1 MKYQN
6 IKTQV
11 IIDVDSKIGGS
22 NWVEVGK
29 PTKIPPKIKS
39 KKPENTPV
47 NDTEADNVPNNIT
60 KDQIM
65 KELDAFGIKYNVN
78 DKKQVLYDLM
88 MKGKQ

>member
-11 IIDVDSKIGGS
+11 IIDVDSKISGS

-29 PTKIPPKIKS
+29 PTKKMPKIKS

-78 DKKQVLYDLM
+78 DKKQALYDLM
-88 MKGKQ
+88 MKGK

>member
-11 IIDVDSKIGGS
+11 IIDVDSKISGS
-22 NWVEVGK
+22 NWVKVGK
-29 PTKIPPKIKS
+29 PTKNPPKIKS

-47 NDTEADNVPNNIT
+47 NDTKADNVPNNIT

-78 DKKQVLYDLM
+78 DKKQALYDLM
-88 MKGKQ
+88 MKGK